1 MKPHGPKGR
10 TKGGSAEVASKSAR
24 LLQAECLSALR
35 FAEVA
40 GPLAHSARSG
50 SKAGSGGAVASRSVG
65 RHLGSRHA
73 PVVGTQPAGSG
84 GAPGGGSAQR
94 AREAGPFVESA
105 ELQTAER
112 GGFLQTWAD
121 ALVPGVMASVAE
133 NMVGGGGWRGSRQTE
148 PTIRTGQRLFRSR
161 YALAVL
167 VASPRGGR
175 DQSDLCP
182 RGAWTPAQTVNF
194 K

>member
-65 RHLGSRHA
+65 RHLCSRHA

-105 ELQTAER
+105 ELEVASPAGQTAER
-112 GGFLQTWAD
+112 DGFLQTWAD

-133 NMVGGGGWRGSRQTE
+133 NMVGGGLAGKQTDRTHHPHRPATVPKQVRVSRAGGQSQGWTRPE
-148 PTIRTGQRLFRSR
+148 
-161 YALAVL
+161 
-167 VASPRGGR
+167 
-175 DQSDLCP
+175 
-182 RGAWTPAQTVNF
+182 
-194 K
+194 

>member
-73 PVVGTQPAGSG
+73 PVVGTQPAGSR

-94 AREAGPFVESA
+94 AREAGPFIESA
-105 ELQTAER
+105 ELEVASPAGQTAER

-148 PTIRTGQRLFRSR
+148 PTISTGQRQFRSR

-182 RGAWTPAQTVNF
+182 E
-194 K
+194 